1 MRNHVQKGE
10 NITIP
15 SPAAVA
21 SGDLVVVGALYG
33 VAAGDADTGGD
44 LDVVTV
50 GVFDL
55 PKVSA
60 LAINLGDKVYFDS
73 SSKLVSKTASG
84 NTYIGVAVT
93 AAVNPSATVNVRL
106 NGAF

>member
-1 MRNHVQKGE
+1 MKNAVQRGE
-10 NITIP
+10 NLTIP
-15 SPAAVA
+15 SPAVVS

-33 VAAGDADTGGD
+33 VAAGDAETGTD
-44 LDVVTV
+44 LDLVTV

-60 LAINLGDKVYFDS
+60 LAIAIGDKVYFDAS
-73 SSKLVSKTASG
+73 TKLVNKTASG

-93 AAVNPSATVNVRL
+93 AATNPSGAVNVRL
-106 NGAF
+106 NGSF

>member
-1 MRNHVQKGE
+1 MKNHVQKGE

-33 VAAGDADTGGD
+33 VAAGDAEAGAD
-44 LDVVTV
+44 LDLVTA
-50 GVFDL
+50 GVYTL

-60 LAINLGDKVYFDS
+60 LAVNIGDKIYFDTS
-73 SSKLVSKTASG
+73 TKLVNKTASG

-93 AAVNPSATVNVRL
+93 SAANPSGAVNVRL
-106 NGAF
+106 NGSF